1 MKKPNKPE
9 RKYDACSARVTKLKL
24 PGARI
29 KCRAV
34 VYGNKTMLFLSD
46 LIETCFP
53 GIPFKKEL
61 KEQPMKVNVKKEQP
75 GVRYLVSLED
85 FEQAYKAYIEATSIA
100 LKKADKKP
108 TRVIAEQFEI
118 PFETCSKAAVI
129 SDTIPG
135 LEENNTPVLGGSD
148 DVHVDLSMLK
158 SFYSTPAP
166 APKAATEEKKDSAA
180 EEKKRREQEEARL
193 RSAIASC
200 IDVHLVKCHGTDVDV
215 KSPTYETMRSAA
227 WVSLYRQFESVYSV
241 YLDKKYATS
250 LAAVGIGCGAAGK
263 RPQYM
268 QKLIAFDKKY
278 NEQSLATLLEVAQ
291 IYFDIKKSD
300 LK

>member
-1 MKKPNKPE
+1 MKNKNNTE
-9 RKYDACSARVTKLKL
+9 RKYDACNARVTKLKL
-24 PGARI
+24 PGSRI

-46 LIETCFP
+46 LVETCFP

-61 KEQPMKVNVKKEQP
+61 KEQPVKVNVKKEQP

-100 LKKADKKP
+100 LKKTDKKP

-118 PFETCSKAAVI
+118 PFETCSKSADI
-129 SDTIPG
+129 SDIIPG
-135 LEENNTPVLGGSD
+135 LEENDTPVLGTSN

-158 SFYSTPAP
+158 SFYSTPA
-166 APKAATEEKKDSAA
+166 AEEKKDSVT
-180 EEKKRREQEEARL
+180 EEKKLREQEEARL

-200 IDVHLVKCHGTDVDV
+200 IDVHLVKCHGTDIDV
-215 KSPTYETMRSAA
+215 KSAEYETMRSAA
-227 WVSLYRQFESVYSV
+227 WVSLYKQFESVYSV
-241 YLDKKYATS
+241 YLGKKYATS

-278 NEQSLATLLEVAQ
+278 NERSLATLLEVAQ

>member
-135 LEENNTPVLGGSD
+135 LEENNTHVLGGSGEVTI
-148 DVHVDLSMLK
+148 DVSKVRT
-158 SFYSTPAP
+158 F
-166 APKAATEEKKDSAA
+166 TEERTVVAKVLDPKDMKSAISGAVTNRVKLHFGDEFRDEDPVVINYRKGVWVKLYDEFDRVYGPAVEAKYKKTLEDLGLGKDSDGQR
-180 EEKKRREQEEARL
+180 EK
-193 RSAIASC
+193 
-200 IDVHLVKCHGTDVDV
+200 
-215 KSPTYETMRSAA
+215 YM
-227 WVSLYRQFESVYSV
+227 
-241 YLDKKYATS
+241 DKLTK
-250 LAAVGIGCGAAGK
+250 
-263 RPQYM
+263 
-268 QKLIAFDKKY
+268 FDKKY
-278 NEQSLATLLEVAQ
+278 NEKSLASLLEVTKTFFE
-291 IYFDIKKSD
+291 IGKRK
-300 LK
+300 

>member
-1 MKKPNKPE
+1 MKNPNKPE

-24 PGARI
+24 PGSRI

-46 LIETCFP
+46 LAETCFP

-61 KEQPMKVNVKKEQP
+61 KEQPVKVNVKKEQP

-100 LKKADKKP
+100 LKKTDKKP

-135 LEENNTPVLGGSD
+135 LEENDTPVLGSSD

-158 SFYSTPAP
+158 SFYSAP
-166 APKAATEEKKDSAA
+166 AVAAEEKKDSEA

-215 KSPTYETMRSAA
+215 KSPAYETMRSAA

-241 YLDKKYATS
+241 YLDKKYAMS
-250 LAAVGIGCGAAGK
+250 LAAAGIGNGAAGK

-278 NEQSLATLLEVAQ
+278 NEQALATLLEVAQ

>member
-135 LEENNTPVLGGSD
+135 LEENNTPVLGGSGEVTI
-148 DVHVDLSMLK
+148 DVSKVRT
-158 SFYSTPAP
+158 F
-166 APKAATEEKKDSAA
+166 TEERTVVAKVLDPKDM
-180 EEKKRREQEEARL
+180 K
-193 RSAIASC
+193 SAISGA
-200 IDVHLVKCHGTDVDV
+200 VTNRVKLHFGDEFREEDPVVINYRKGVWV
-215 KSPTYETMRSAA
+215 K
-227 WVSLYRQFESVYSV
+227 LYDEFDRVYGPAV
-241 YLDKKYATS
+241 EAKYKKTLEDLGLGKDPDGQREKYMDKLTK
-250 LAAVGIGCGAAGK
+250 
-263 RPQYM
+263 
-268 QKLIAFDKKY
+268 FDKKY
-278 NEQSLATLLEVAQ
+278 NEKSLANLLEVTKTFFE
-291 IYFDIKKSD
+291 IGKRK
-300 LK
+300 